1 MYKFV
6 KNYKL
11 KKYLNQYKPFLF
23 FLAKF
28 FGTYLVLTFA
38 YQSYLEG
45 FDVKKFE
52 VDGVT
57 KLVANQSKELL
68 SLFDDSSYT
77 KPNLKEPSV
86 NLFYQNV
93 WVARI
98 VEGCNAVSI
107 IILFISFIFAFT
119 GKFKQTVLFMI
130 VGSSIIYFF
139 NIIRISL
146 LCMAIFHYKQFQELL
161 HSVIFPLFIYG
172 IVFILWVIWVNKYSL
187 YAKK

>member
-1 MYKFV
+1 M
-6 KNYKL
+6 
-11 KKYLNQYKPFLF
+11 F

-28 FGTYLVLTFA
+28 IGTYLILTFA
-38 YQSYLEG
+38 YQSYLDG
-45 FDVKKFE
+45 FDAKKLE

-57 KLVANQSKELL
+57 ELVAEQSKQLL
-68 SLFDDSSYT
+68 SLFDSNSYT

-86 NLFYQNV
+86 NLFYHDK

-98 VEGCNAVSI
+98 VEGCNAVSV
-107 IILFISFIFAFT
+107 IILFISFVFAFT
-119 GKFKQTVLFMI
+119 GKFKQTILFVI
-130 VGSSIIYFF
+130 TGSFIIYVF
-139 NIIRISL
+139 NIFRIAL
-146 LCMAIFHYKQFQELL
+146 LCMAIFHYKHYQDLL